1 MPLLALPFPSID
13 PVAIAIGP
21 IAIRWYALA
30 YLIGI
35 LLGFSILKRLSARP
49 DWGLSA
55 ALLDDLLFYVT
66 LGIVLGGRLGY
77 VVFYN
82 PAHFLAHPL
91 DIPAVWQ
98 GGMSFHGGLVGVVLA
113 LLLVARKHGLHP
125 LVLGDALAVAAPPG
139 LLLGRLANFVNG
151 ELWGRPSD
159 LPWAV
164 VFPHAGP
171 EPRHP
176 SQLYE
181 AALEGL
187 LLGAVMLLLAR
198 RPYRPEAAGRLA
210 GVFLLGYGLARFL
223 VELVREPD
231 PQLGLL
237 LGVFTMG
244 QLLSLPMLAL
254 GAWLL
259 HRATIRT
266 RELPARARAGR
277 G

>member
-13 PVAIAIGP
+13 PVAIAFGP

-35 LLGFSILKRLSARP
+35 LLGFWILKRLAARP
-49 DWGLSA
+49 DWPLSSA
-55 ALLDDLLFYVT
+55 VLDDLLFYVT
-66 LGIVLGGRLGY
+66 LGVVLGGRLGY
-77 VVFYN
+77 VLFYN

-113 LLLVARKHGLHP
+113 LLLVARKHGLAP
-125 LVLGDALAVAAPPG
+125 LVLGDALAVATPPG

-151 ELWGRPSD
+151 ELWGRPTD

-187 LLGAVMLLLAR
+187 LLGAVLLLLAR
-198 RPYRPEAAGRLA
+198 RPYRAEAAGRLA
-210 GVFLLGYGLARFL
+210 GVFLLGYGLARFC

-237 LGVFTMG
+237 LGVVTMG
-244 QLLSLPMLAL
+244 QILSLPMLAL
-254 GAWLL
+254 GGWLV
-259 HRATIRT
+259 HRATT
-266 RELPARARAGR
+266 RSRALPA
-277 G
+277 

>member
-30 YLIGI
+30 YLFGI
-35 LLGFSILKRLSARP
+35 LLGFWILKRLSARS

-77 VVFYN
+77 VLFYN

-98 GGMSFHGGLVGVVLA
+98 GGMSFHGGLVGVALA

-151 ELWGRPSD
+151 ELWGRPTD

-187 LLGAVMLLLAR
+187 LLGAVLLLLAR

-244 QLLSLPMLAL
+244 QILSLPMLAL
-254 GAWLL
+254 GGWLL
-259 HRATIRT
+259 HRATNRS
-266 RELPARARAGR
+266 RALPA
-277 G
+277 